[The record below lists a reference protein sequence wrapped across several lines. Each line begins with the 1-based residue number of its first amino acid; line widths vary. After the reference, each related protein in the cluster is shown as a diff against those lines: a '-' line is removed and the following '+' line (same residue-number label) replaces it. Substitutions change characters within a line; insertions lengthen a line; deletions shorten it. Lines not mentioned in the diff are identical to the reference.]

1 MTKLYGSGVIAQEVV
16 QYDGDGNVVSPGAI
30 TSITLPTAI
39 YNGQETVD
47 SAGTAQAIGSSQA
60 LTSGVKIKA
69 MSDNDDVVYV
79 GSSSVDSTNGFVL
92 AASEEVFIEVD
103 NVAKV
108 YIDSETNDDGVS
120 WIGS

>member
-60 LTSGVKIKA
+60 LTSGVKCCRKRAHSRVA
-69 MSDNDDVVYV
+69 MCKPSE
-79 GSSSVDSTNGFVL
+79 S
-92 AASEEVFIEVD
+92 ASARIQ
-103 NVAKV
+103 
-108 YIDSETNDDGVS
+108 IRR
-120 WIGS
+120 